1 MLLVDCVLGGAVSY
15 YPDFVRINLGFH
27 VLVMR
32 WTYIWLKDSG
42 LHQNHW
48 FIQIPDLLG
57 HCVCFKFLTLSR
69 YLEIPWRWFF
79 CWFQS
84 YTSCYVWK
92 GDDRSFPWDVMVPRK
107 WDHPDTPEMTRGETS
122 EKFGFQSHKPQII
135 YGDGVMVE
143 RITSDYI
150 FLRLKRIFNKSHNYI
165 QG

>member
-1 MLLVDCVLGGAVSY
+1 MLLVDCVLGGGFILPWFCKV
-15 YPDFVRINLGFH
+15 FILGFH

-32 WTYIWLKDSG
+32 WTYWRVFDWKIVDSIKITDSFRYQTCWG
-42 LHQNHW
+42 
-48 FIQIPDLLG
+48 IA
-57 HCVCFKFLTLSR
+57 CVSKFLSLPR
-69 YLEIPWRWFF
+69 YLDDPWRWFF

-107 WDHPDTPEMTRGETS
+107 WDHPDTPEMSTGETS

-143 RITSDYI
+143 RISSEYI
-150 FLRLKRIFNKSHNYI
+150 FW
-165 QG
+165 G